1 MRESGV
7 QSFFFR
13 KRKKNSQSNFS
24 LSLFFELSI
33 LLRQCSSDAN
43 ASPGAHRRRLVRIKR
58 RQQVRPLPADCDS
71 ENSPQA
77 GRGFPLQKKK
87 KEKKEKLL
95 ATQSTH
101 AAHFPFLLARSLSKP
116 KSRSSRACRPDD
128 PKQETLRDGLNNVSD
143 LEKERGENWK
153 KAKGFRFGCQ
163 RLDHFFFL

>member
-1 MRESGV
+1 MVCRV
-7 QSFFFR
+7 FFFESE
-13 KRKKNSQSNFS
+13 KRTARAIFHSLFS
-24 LSLFFELSI
+24 LSSPFSFGSAPPTPMPPPAPI
-33 LLRQCSSDAN
+33 GAASCVSN
-43 ASPGAHRRRLVRIKR
+43 ADSRSVPSLPIAIPKTAPRRV
-58 RQQVRPLPADCDS
+58 VV
-71 ENSPQA
+71 
-77 GRGFPLQKKK
+77 FPTKKK
-87 KEKKEKLL
+87 KQKKDTRL